1 MSDDERKVL
10 NDEIY
15 AMICELIRGVP
26 FPEQELK
33 ICV

>member
-15 AMICELIRGVP
+15 AMICELIGIVP
-26 FPEQELK
+26 FPEQEFK
-33 ICV
+33 VCV